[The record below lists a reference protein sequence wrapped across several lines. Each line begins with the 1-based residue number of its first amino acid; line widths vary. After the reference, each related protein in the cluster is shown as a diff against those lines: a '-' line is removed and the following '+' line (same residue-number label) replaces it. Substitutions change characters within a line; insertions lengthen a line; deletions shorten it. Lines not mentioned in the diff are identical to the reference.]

1 MNESAH
7 PAFDS
12 EEQAILSQITADDG
26 EMKTYDTPPADA
38 APAAAE
44 GTTPEQAAAETPDA
58 STPAQADAKP
68 ADDKPADDKPA
79 QEQPQGDVKAA
90 LRAARRAEAR
100 TRAEVERL
108 KQENEELRKAVPAA
122 ASDQDFTPDELESMK
137 TDFPAQYKLYV
148 KQQELAK
155 QIAETRAATPQPATD
170 SAEFQHIEFK
180 PEVQLLVDQ
189 VPDLLTWQH
198 DEASQDKLKRAIAYD
213 AALERDPDWMD
224 KPILERFAEAVARTK
239 RAFGEQP
246 APNPAAP
253 PAPRTDPS
261 AAIAALKPAGPKS
274 ISDFGGGQPA
284 SAPTM
289 NYSRMTDEEV
299 LASLSPT
306 Q

>member
-26 EMKTYDTPPADA
+26 EMQTDDTPPSDA
-38 APAAAE
+38 SPAAAAE
-44 GTTPEQAAAETPDA
+44 TAPEQAAAETPDA

-68 ADDKPADDKPA
+68 ADDKPA

-90 LRAARRAEAR
+90 LRAARRSEAR

-108 KQENEELRKAVPAA
+108 KQENEELRKAVPAT
-122 ASDQDFTPDELESMK
+122 SDQDFTPDELEAMK

-148 KQQELAK
+148 KQQELAR
-155 QIAETRAATPQPATD
+155 QIAETRAATPQPATQ
-170 SAEFQHIEFK
+170 SAEFQPIEFSTN
-180 PEVQLLVDQ
+180 VQELVDQ

-213 AALERDPDWMD
+213 AALEKDPDWMD

-253 PAPRTDPS
+253 PAPRTDPA

-274 ISDFGGGQPA
+274 ISDFGGGQSA
-284 SAPTM
+284 SAPTL

-299 LASLSPT
+299 LASLTPT
-306 Q
+306 